1 MSVENGYINCDF
13 CYTNSCNVYVIK
25 NHNIIDYTKK
35 RDEFSTNRH
44 LRENNGF
51 PDGVE
56 IGDMSPEYA
65 LNQYVNMEYNKLV
78 PSQDEKIT

>member
-1 MSVENGYINCDF
+1 M
-13 CYTNSCNVYVIK
+13 NSCNVYVIK